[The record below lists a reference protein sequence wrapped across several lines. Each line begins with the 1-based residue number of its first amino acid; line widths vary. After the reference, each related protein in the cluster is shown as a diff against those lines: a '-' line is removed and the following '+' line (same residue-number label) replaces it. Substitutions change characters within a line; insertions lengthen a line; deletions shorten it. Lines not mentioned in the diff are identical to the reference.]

1 LTILGPKEL
10 ARIRT
15 HDHTRPRTPGGRCL
29 LCLRSFFCIQ
39 SSLF

>member
-15 HDHTRPRTPGGRCL
+15 HDHATHPGGRCL
-29 LCLRSFFCIQ
+29 LCLRSFFCTQ